1 MALRKMKGAFKMAGF
16 NPGANTGMGNSFM
29 KQAAYGSGG
38 ETWGEYAKRSGQG
51 EGGEYNLDTVV
62 NSQRAYEAKMRAQ
75 DKNWNKKEDNTW
87 KKRQNTINELMDSS
101 KRYEI
106 DPEPEVKERGYSAEI
121 AGVSKEKNVKKDTAA
136 DTKSKVV
143 TTEKEIDDPDNPGE
157 TIKVETGSKTTG
169 HHKEGGAWED
179 AESEHYDPDAIQG
192 KVKLKTKGSKKH
204 LDEDGK
210 PLVTRVKGYST
221 GKKRPGAKLYKEN
234 MQLVAKRNRISIR
247 MKDLDKDSKRYK
259 NLQLKLD
266 ALPEPK
272 SEQEMA
278 TILKGMDSN
287 IEMATGK
294 KDEKK

>member
-1 MALRKMKGAFKMAGF
+1 MK
-16 NPGANTGMGNSFM
+16 
-29 KQAAYGSGG
+29 
-38 ETWGEYAKRSGQG
+38 
-51 EGGEYNLDTVV
+51 
-62 NSQRAYEAKMRAQ
+62 AQ
-75 DKNWNKKEDNTW
+75 DKNWNKREDNTW
-87 KKRQNTINELMDSS
+87 KKRQNIINELMDSS
-101 KRYEI
+101 KRYEVDP
-106 DPEPEVKERGYSAEI
+106 DPEVTERGYKAEDI
-121 AGVSKEKNVKKDTAA
+121 LGTGTGKENQVTEDMSGSGVKNKNVI
-136 DTKSKVV
+136 
-143 TTEKEIDDPDNPGE
+143 TTKEIPDPDNPEE
-157 TIKVETGSKTTG
+157 TIKVETAEKNVGR
-169 HHKEGGAWED
+169 HKEGGGALD
-179 AESEHYDPDAIQG
+179 PESEDYDPDAIQG